1 MELNEAISELEEHG
15 YLLNEWKATPDFDE
29 LSPEDKVTLTKAMN
43 GAYTARKSGNAKNLA
58 KYSAILNDIASKMKN
73 ASAIKKIQKM
83 VGKMGP
89 SDGTTS
95 APAPTPKLAKK
106 APKTVKLVT
115 VQTYH
120 DTGYKYETDWFDNL
134 RSASY
139 KVAQAMVDK
148 LKADYNGSS
157 IRNEISFRLRDDHDG
172 EEGYYEITA
181 TIPDYKVD
189 ELKHAWTR
197 ADEYADVKVLGAKD
211 AEHKAE
217 KPKKPAEIWFEKY
230 KDRSVQF
237 KILGL
242 QCYAQKFVH
251 GEPTDF
257 VIINKSGVK
266 NSKVS
271 HIYKGSD
278 ENAKDALHQAI
289 KKDKFT
295 NHVRVDA
302 RKEETPWEYITWLTP
317 FGKAELVKT
326 AKIHPEAVRIQTSD
340 GPITDIPTKYVY
352 AFIEQYIHE

>member
-1 MELNEAISELEEHG
+1 MEINEAITELEEHG

-89 SDGTTS
+89 SDSTS
-95 APAPTPKLAKK
+95 APAPAPKSAKK

-197 ADEYADVKVLGAKD
+197 ADEYADVKVLGTKD

-237 KILGL
+237 KIVGL

-271 HIYKGSD
+271 NIYKGSD
-278 ENAKDALHQAI
+278 DNAKDALHLAV

-302 RKEETPWEYITWLTP
+302 RKEETPWEYISWLTP

-326 AKIHPEAVRIQTSD
+326 AKIHPEAVRIKTSD
-340 GPITDIPTKYVY
+340 GLITDIPTKYVY